1 MNLPLSDIRVLDLT
15 WVVSGPQAS
24 RLLADF
30 GAEILKIER
39 PTVGDPVRANHG
51 MFVYFNRN
59 KKAIQIDLNDPEG
72 LNTFKELLLISD
84 VVMENFSSGIMA
96 RWGLDY
102 RGMSQINPSIV
113 YLSMPGFG
121 HDGPYKDYQSNG
133 PTIQAISGQTY
144 ICGDPDLGPA
154 GWGYSYMDHTAGYLG
169 ASAVLQALY
178 HRNNTGEGQFIDL
191 AQYEAATSLMGTY
204 ILDYAVNGENN
215 ATTLKRTANKGINP
229 AAAPQGVYEGKTTDS
244 WIALSITTDQ
254 QWESFTRILR
264 SENLKN
270 DKRFI
275 TFDTRLDNWEQLDIE
290 ISLITKELDVIQL
303 SKQLQQENIPASH
316 VQDTVTRA
324 EKDIHLKKRNHITE
338 VEDEDGRLVR
348 VDSLPFKMQ
357 NIPDPDYTY
366 APKHGEHNA
375 YVFNEILG
383 KYL

>member
-102 RGMSQINPSIV
+102 LGLSKINPTIV

-121 HDGPYKDYQSNG
+121 HDGPYKTYQSNG

-204 ILDYAVNGENN
+204 LLDYDVNGKDN
-215 ATTLKRTANKGINP
+215 ATTLNRTANKGVNP
-229 AAAPQGVYEGKTTDS
+229 AAAPQGAYEGKTPDT

-254 QWESFTRILR
+254 HWESLTHILK
-264 SENLKN
+264 SDVSGQQIMTLKH
-270 DKRFI
+270 I
-275 TFDTRLDNWEQLDIE
+275 
-290 ISLITKELDVIQL
+290 LIYIL
-303 SKQLQQENIPASH
+303 ENI
-316 VQDTVTRA
+316 
-324 EKDIHLKKRNHITE
+324 
-338 VEDEDGRLVR
+338 
-348 VDSLPFKMQ
+348 
-357 NIPDPDYTY
+357 
-366 APKHGEHNA
+366 
-375 YVFNEILG
+375 
-383 KYL
+383 